1 MDTKIILQLVL
12 ISILTLINAFFAAAE
27 MAIVSLDKNKIK
39 IMAENNNKKAQLIMK
54 LLEEPT
60 RFLSTIQ
67 VGITFAGFFSSAS
80 AATGISSD
88 FANLLES
95 YNVPYSNQI
104 AIALITILL
113 SYVMLVFGELFP
125 KRLALQKKETI
136 AMVTVKPINYIAKI
150 MNPFVKLLSGSIN
163 ILIKIFGLDNEEL
176 KSKVSEEEI
185 RLLIE
190 VGKKDGVINQTE
202 KEMINSIFEFN
213 DKLAREVMV
222 PRTDVFLIN
231 IRTPFCDVL
240 DEFLKEK
247 HSRVPVYD
255 DDKDNIIGIILLKD
269 YLVEARK
276 YGFDNINIKRILH
289 PPYFVPE
296 TKPIDRLFT
305 TMQRLKKHMAILVDE
320 YGGFSGIVTM
330 EDLMEEV
337 FGEID
342 DEFDVDNYP
351 DIEQIDT
358 HIYMVNGLVTV
369 NDFNHFFKLNLDNHN
384 VDTISG
390 FLIDI
395 LGDIP
400 STDEKISVKYENLI
414 FEIEQVKDRRIEKVK
429 IIRNNLNNND
439 DRK

>member
-1 MDTKIILQLVL
+1 MDNKIIFQFIL
-12 ISILTLINAFFAAAE
+12 IGILTLINAFFASAE

-39 IMAENNNKKAQLIMK
+39 IMAEKNNKKAQLIMK
-54 LLEEPT
+54 LLEEPSK
-60 RFLSTIQ
+60 FLATIQ
-67 VGITFAGFFSSAS
+67 VGITLAGFFSSAS
-80 AATGISSD
+80 AATGISDD
-88 FANLLES
+88 FAKLLER

-104 AIALITILL
+104 AIVVITIIL
-113 SYVMLVFGELFP
+113 SYLMLVFGELFP
-125 KRLALQKKETI
+125 KRLALQKKEAI
-136 AMVTVKPINYIAKI
+136 AMATVKPINYIAKI
-150 MNPFVKLLSGSIN
+150 MKPFVKLLSGSIN
-163 ILIKIFGLDNEEL
+163 ILIRIFGLENGEL

-190 VGKKDGVINQTE
+190 VGKKDGAINQTE

-213 DKLAREVMV
+213 DKLAREAMV

-231 IRTPFCDVL
+231 IQTPFGDIL
-240 DEFLKEK
+240 DKFLEEK

-255 DDKDNIIGIILLKD
+255 GDKDNIIGIILLKD

-276 YGFDNINIKRILH
+276 YGFNNINIKKILH

-320 YGGFSGIVTM
+320 YGGFSGIVTI

-358 HIYMVNGLVTV
+358 DTYMVNGLVTV
-369 NDFNHFFKLNLDNHN
+369 NDFNHFFKLNLDNRN
-384 VDTISG
+384 TDTVSG
-390 FLIDI
+390 FLIEI

-400 STDEKISVKYENLI
+400 LTDEKISVEYENLI

-429 IIRNNLNNND
+429 IIRNNSNNNAD
-439 DRK
+439 NK